1 MRASLVIIIISTFL
15 ASCSSVSSTNF
26 AAKEQTCVR
35 ACSANYSS
43 CASGTISQLAI
54 HACQDA
60 MSICANTCP
69 EK

>member
-1 MRASLVIIIISTFL
+1 MRALSVMILATFL

-43 CASGTISQLAI
+43 CASGTMSQLAI

-69 EK
+69 DK